1 LEKEGLVMEK
11 LILRQDSDGICT
23 LTLNRPEHL
32 NALNLASFR
41 QLDLLVNQLAGEA
54 DRVHCVILRGAGR
67 SFCAGADLKDRE
79 SGDAIIATRAF
90 KGTVIKNL
98 ANLPMPVI
106 AAVHGHCMTG
116 GLEFALAAD
125 IIIAAESAI
134 FADTHGKW
142 GLVSSWGLTQ
152 RLPRRIGLSKA
163 KEMMFS
169 ARRYSARQV
178 ERMGLINSCVP
189 DAELESET
197 LRLAQDISRNSAH
210 TNRSYK
216 ALLQATSALPLD
228 AGLAWEFHNHP
239 GSAPDV
245 QDRIAA
251 FKPR

>member
-1 LEKEGLVMEK
+1 MDE
-11 LILRQDSDGICT
+11 LILREDKEGICT

-32 NALNLASFR
+32 NALNLASFH
-41 QLDLLVNQLAGEA
+41 QLNFLVSRLTLEA
-54 DRVHCVILRGAGR
+54 DLIHCVILRGAGR

-90 KGTVIKNL
+90 KGTVIKSL

-152 RLPRRIGLSKA
+152 RLPRRVGMAKA

-169 ARRYSARQV
+169 SRRYSAR
-178 ERMGLINSCVP
+178 EAEYLGLVNFCVA

-197 LRLAQDISRNSAH
+197 WKLARDISKNSAH
-210 TNRSYK
+210 TNKSYK
-216 ALLQATSALPLD
+216 RLLLDTESLPLD

-245 QDRIAA
+245 QDRIST

>member
-1 LEKEGLVMEK
+1 MEE
-11 LILRQDSDGICT
+11 LISRRDSEGICT

-41 QLDLLVNQLAGEA
+41 RLDALLSQLTTEA

-79 SGDAIIATRAF
+79 SGDAIIATRAL

-106 AAVHGHCMTG
+106 ASVHGHCMTG
-116 GLEFALAAD
+116 GLEVALAAD
-125 IIIAAESAI
+125 IIIASESAI

-152 RLPRRIGLSKA
+152 RLPRRIGMARA

-169 ARRYSARQV
+169 ARRYSARQA
-178 ERMGLINSCVP
+178 ERMGLVNFCVP
-189 DAELESET
+189 DAELEAET
-197 LRLAQDISRNSAH
+197 WKLAQDIRKNSGH

-216 ALLQATSALPLD
+216 DLMHATAALPLD

-239 GSAPDV
+239 GSAPDA
-245 QDRIAA
+245 QDRISA

>member
-1 LEKEGLVMEK
+1 MEE

-32 NALNLASFR
+32 NALNLAAFKV
-41 QLDLLVNQLAGEA
+41 LDGLVNQLAGDA
-54 DRVHCVILRGAGR
+54 NRVHCVILRGAGR

-90 KGTVIKNL
+90 KGTVIKHL
-98 ANLPMPVI
+98 ANLPMPVL

-152 RLPRRIGLSKA
+152 RLPRRIGMAKS

-169 ARRYSARQV
+169 ARRYSAQQA
-178 ERMGLINSCVP
+178 ERMGLVNLCVP
-189 DAELESET
+189 DSDLETET
-197 LRLAQDISRNSAH
+197 WKLAQDIVRNSAH

-216 ALLQATSALPLD
+216 SLLNATSALPLD